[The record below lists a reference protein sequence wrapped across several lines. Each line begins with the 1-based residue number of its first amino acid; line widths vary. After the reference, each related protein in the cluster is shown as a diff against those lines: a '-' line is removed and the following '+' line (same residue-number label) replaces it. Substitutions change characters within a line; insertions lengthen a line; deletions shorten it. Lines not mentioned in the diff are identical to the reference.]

1 MKKEIGVLTFHKA
14 VSYGAAYQTY
24 ALQTYLNG
32 IGYDVKIVDYI
43 PPRFTTFNS
52 IFSMPANGNKVKKII
67 KFIPYVLSKATS
79 VYMLQR
85 FNKKYLTLTD
95 SYCTEQEL
103 IDSDLRF
110 DTFITGSDQVWN
122 LEFDKFENI
131 RPYLLS
137 FTKQKKI
144 SYAASIG
151 MTSFEGCPEKILHQF
166 INLLNQYDSISVRE
180 VSAKILLDSIGIE
193 SEWVLDPTFLLKRSD
208 WEKISQKPKESSY
221 VLVYGLY
228 RNKTL
233 YKIAKS
239 IAKNNGL
246 KIVNVSDNYD
256 FCSSAKNK
264 VIITH
269 EQLLGYLMNAECVV
283 TDSFHGLALSVNFNT
298 PFYVVPAKRYNT
310 RIDSLLK
317 MFELS
322 NRCITEEN
330 SFPSDYV
337 INFERVNSKL
347 KIEREKAYYY
357 LQHEV

>member
-137 FTKQKKI
+137 FTKQKLTNTAFPLTAEATLQK
-144 SYAASIG
+144 
-151 MTSFEGCPEKILHQF
+151 
-166 INLLNQYDSISVRE
+166 
-180 VSAKILLDSIGIE
+180 
-193 SEWVLDPTFLLKRSD
+193 PTGRCGQPYLQTTKNTPMRLSPPLLK
-208 WEKISQKPKESSY
+208 
-221 VLVYGLY
+221 
-228 RNKTL
+228 
-233 YKIAKS
+233 
-239 IAKNNGL
+239 
-246 KIVNVSDNYD
+246 
-256 FCSSAKNK
+256 C
-264 VIITH
+264 
-269 EQLLGYLMNAECVV
+269 
-283 TDSFHGLALSVNFNT
+283 
-298 PFYVVPAKRYNT
+298 
-310 RIDSLLK
+310 
-317 MFELS
+317 
-322 NRCITEEN
+322 
-330 SFPSDYV
+330 
-337 INFERVNSKL
+337 
-347 KIEREKAYYY
+347 
-357 LQHEV
+357 